1 MNDFMVVGMA
11 LINATCRP
19 QNRPD
24 AVDTSVNCHSIRTWK
39 AKQHDDMGIDHGLF
53 LMHGFDLKQN
63 KKS

>member
-24 AVDTSVNCHSIRTWK
+24 AVDTLVNCHSIRTWK
-39 AKQHDDMGIDHGLF
+39 AA
-53 LMHGFDLKQN
+53 
-63 KKS
+63 